1 MRLFSSIPSY
11 LKPLFK
17 TLQCRPNKLALY
29 IEALSHKSG
38 KHANTNYERL
48 EFLGDAILSSIFA
61 DYIYH
66 HFPKEREGEMSKL
79 RARAV
84 NRKTLNKLGVSIDIK
99 DYMDCD
105 PSLLKDE
112 SSIPGNCMEAIFGAI
127 YLDKGYKKAY
137 KIILDLIKNHL
148 ELQKILLEDTNFKSQ
163 LLEWGQKE
171 KKEVKFNA
179 KEKELHYFYI
189 DCIIEGKQISKS
201 EGNNKKK
208 AEQKAAEL
216 ALKKLSLI

>member
-1 MRLFSSIPSY
+1 MLF
-11 LKPLFK
+11 
-17 TLQCRPNKLALY
+17 
-29 IEALSHKSG
+29 
-38 KHANTNYERL
+38 
-48 EFLGDAILSSIFA
+48 LSSIFA

-84 NRKTLNKLGVSIDIK
+84 NRKTLNKLGTAIDIK

-189 DCIIEGKQISKS
+189 DCIIEGKTNLNLKATIRRKQ
-201 EGNNKKK
+201 NKKLQNWHLK
-208 AEQKAAEL
+208 IKLNL
-216 ALKKLSLI
+216 AH